1 MQNDKNKI
9 KPRALGIGMLGK
21 QSTTES
27 FPLWSPFLLLHTL
40 NNRVTYLLEAF
51 LCFPHCSSSRS
62 QKHALHLVLV
72 RGIVNTLS
80 QHSPGKMT
88 SFH

>member
-40 NNRVTYLLEAF
+40 DNRVPYPLKASPTVPLEITEARPTP
-51 LCFPHCSSSRS
+51 C
-62 QKHALHLVLV
+62 
-72 RGIVNTLS
+72 
-80 QHSPGKMT
+80 PGT
-88 SFH
+88 WNC